1 MDPIE
6 PARRL
11 LQFVDASPTPYHAVA
26 EAARRLEAR
35 GFTRLREEDAWR
47 PAAGGRHY
55 VTRNGS
61 SIIAFVIGTSEP
73 ASAGVRVVGAHTDSP
88 NLRLK
93 PNAEHSK
100 EGYRQLG
107 VEVYGGVL
115 LHTWLDRDLALA
127 GRVIVAGDD
136 EPRLVRVDRPVA
148 RIPNLAIHLNRE
160 VNEKGLVVNRQ
171 KELPPVVGLEASG
184 KAGWLKALLAKEAGC
199 APDAV
204 LAFDVMLNDAQPS
217 AVGGLDGEL
226 IFAPRLDNLA
236 CTHAALDA
244 LLASVDAG
252 GAAATRLIA
261 LFDHEEVGSES
272 AEGAGS
278 PFLSATLE
286 RIVLACGGGRE
297 DVLRTI
303 ARSMCVSADMAHA
316 VHPAFSDKHEPQHM
330 PKLDLGP
337 VVKVNASVRY
347 ATNAATQAVFERCC
361 READVPFQR
370 FVSRTDLACG
380 TTIGP
385 ITAARLGMPTVDV
398 GNPMLSMH
406 SIREMAGSKDH
417 GLLIKALTRFLAS

>member
-26 EAARRLEAR
+26 EAVRRLEAK

-47 PAAGGRHY
+47 PSSGGRHY

-61 SIIAFVIGTSEP
+61 SIIAFVVGTAEP

-93 PNAEHSK
+93 PNAEHAR

-171 KELPPVVGLEASG
+171 KELPPVVGLEGSKG
-184 KAGWLKALLAKEAGC
+184 SGWLKALLAKEAGC

-217 AVGGLDGEL
+217 VVGGLDGEL
-226 IFAPRLDNLA
+226 IFAPRLDNLG

-252 GAAATRLIA
+252 GAAPTRMIA

-278 PFLSATLE
+278 PFLSASLE

-330 PKLDLGP
+330 PKLDQGP

-347 ATNAATQAVFERCC
+347 ATNAATQAAFERCC

-417 GLLIKALTRFLAS
+417 GLMIKALTRFLAN